1 MDVETLTSLA
11 LLAFYLLY
19 QVLSGR
25 KQKQPPKPSPS
36 APKPRP
42 APSSDLEEALR
53 EIQEALRQRPTAP
66 PQPQPSAPSS
76 ARLPEGLHTRRLPK
90 DFQSGHLPEG
100 LHAPK
105 VPEGLHSGRVPK
117 GMHSPKVPGG
127 LHSQQVPKGMHSPVV
142 KGRETFA
149 RPTYDDAF
157 ENAEAIADYH
167 RREDQAYRDFSLEDP
182 FEQQTSEAFVPE
194 TVPRQRRPVSKPASG
209 TPPGGRPTSLLAL
222 LRKPGHLRD
231 VILFQEILAPPR
243 SKRPLRG

>member
-231 VILFQEILAPPR
+231 AILLQEILAPPR